1 VFACPDVPDAQRQR
15 IADQTEDVFKRC
27 SLHSIL
33 RLLHWQPGGFSVVL
47 CQTRDHVTSSRLIH
61 CFHPNPALAN
71 KERLFSTLFPTPLV
85 LHCAFHLGNQFLTGF
100 FTYGCPS
107 LLCTNS
113 PIAVFFSTKIK
124 MSTST
129 QTSSPFSSASSPHSH
144 SCSSF
149 LTHYYTEKLLNVA
162 DIKYEESYMRTPMPD
177 LTWKHD
183 EPAHVSSVVEGWEL
197 FEGEVVLESIE
208 APDENFGMIEARAGE
223 EGNVWGDGKREW
235 IGMQEP
241 PTSKKRSFNSDNDDC
256 DSPNPKK
263 PCKHTA

>member
-1 VFACPDVPDAQRQR
+1 
-15 IADQTEDVFKRC
+15 
-27 SLHSIL
+27 
-33 RLLHWQPGGFSVVL
+33 
-47 CQTRDHVTSSRLIH
+47 
-61 CFHPNPALAN
+61 
-71 KERLFSTLFPTPLV
+71 
-85 LHCAFHLGNQFLTGF
+85 
-100 FTYGCPS
+100 
-107 LLCTNS
+107 
-113 PIAVFFSTKIK
+113 
-124 MSTST
+124 
-129 QTSSPFSSASSPHSH
+129 
-144 SCSSF
+144 
-149 LTHYYTEKLLNVA
+149 VA

-177 LTWKHD
+177 LTWKHE

-241 PTSKKRSFNSDNDDC
+241 PTSKKRNFNNDNDDC